1 MTDLFNIDANAKT
14 VKGQKQNYL
23 TAIQYL
29 APFNLSGHQVCPMA
43 EAAQCH
49 IPCLNTAGRGRFNSV
64 QQARINRTKLL
75 FDDPDTYFAKA
86 VSEIFSARRRA
97 ARLGFKLC
105 VRPNGTSDLRWE
117 DMVDP
122 VYGQT
127 LFDIFS
133 EDNDLFVQFYDY
145 TKIPNRKVSHIPNYH
160 LTYSYAPITHQ
171 YLAKAQ
177 ETYGLAV
184 NIAVVFAG
192 ELPTH
197 FLGRDVIDGDE
208 SDLRFLDPK
217 GVVIGLKAKG
227 KAKTQPNRLVVQQ
240 Y

>member
-29 APFNLSGHQVCPMA
+29 APFNLSGHQVCAMA
-43 EAAQCH
+43 EEAGCH

-64 QQARINRTKLL
+64 QQARISRTKLL
-75 FDDPDTYFAKA
+75 YDSHAAYFAKA
-86 VSEIFSARRRA
+86 KAELKSALRRA

-117 DMVDP
+117 YICDP
-122 VYGQT
+122 DTGLT
-127 LFDIFS
+127 LF
-133 EDNDLFVQFYDY
+133 ELFPDVQFYDY
-145 TKIPNRKVSHIPNYH
+145 TKLINRKVSHIKNYH
-160 LTYSYAPITHQ
+160 LTYSYAPTTHQ

-177 ETYGLAV
+177 ETYGLTV
-184 NIAVVFAG
+184 NLAVVFAG
-192 ELPTH
+192 ALPTH
-197 FLGRDVIDGDE
+197 FLGRDVVDGDE

-217 GVVIGLKAKG
+217 GVVDW
-227 KAKTQPNRLVVQQ
+227 TQC
-240 Y
+240 